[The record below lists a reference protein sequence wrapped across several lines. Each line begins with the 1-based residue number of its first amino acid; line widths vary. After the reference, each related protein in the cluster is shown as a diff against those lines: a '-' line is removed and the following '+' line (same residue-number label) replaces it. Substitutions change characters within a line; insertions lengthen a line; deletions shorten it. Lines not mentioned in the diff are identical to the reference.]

1 MKGQRGKKIGR
12 RKRENWEVIMMKVQ
26 GNSQVIN
33 KNVLGEGKDYDWEVS
48 CDVKE
53 VVLKWDTDDTLLMDV
68 ARCLHLAGGTL
79 STH

>member
-1 MKGQRGKKIGR
+1 M
-12 RKRENWEVIMMKVQ
+12 
-26 GNSQVIN
+26 
-33 KNVLGEGKDYDWEVS
+33 LGEGKDYDWEVS